1 MDELSSHEKKGE
13 TEEKRE
19 KCRVPKV
26 PETKIKIVLTLG
38 LETDRL

>member
-26 PETKIKIVLTLG
+26 PETKIVLTLG